1 MAFIDHLC
9 HCDTNAAGSWPI
21 FQLIQVS
28 KKQSPADCQQKSCYC
43 REGRTPKK
51 TESRTSEKNPE
62 TRVTWDQILSKH
74 LNLGARPEQIPTKM
88 NQYCQGE
95 EKPRPVERPRSL
107 GGEKWC
113 RRTLDDWCHPECF
126 VKDLALNQPGDLL
139 DLKTEI
145 DRAVKKMGLKDCCPP
160 EEPTRDFNRPKVV
173 LEYLEEL
180 SVEMLKK
187 RLEET
192 ESRYKNMRK
201 KLEDALVN
209 NKLEIQ
215 SLKSELFIKNE
226 EVTRLLKNQES
237 QVNATTAKRR
247 EMEFIERITSLDDRI
262 KHMLDRDEK
271 TNKELEKYQRLVAEL
286 KLDLSQAREE
296 RDLFHAKMEIY
307 QQERDKAVASLSV
320 YEKTFKNLKHEIG
333 EEIRGIRPSLELTAD
348 SFGTLDTTGRG
359 PRDVVTSSPNVSYRS
374 NDDSFFFL

>member
-1 MAFIDHLC
+1 MPLRYKRSRQL
-9 HCDTNAAGSWPI
+9 AAEIENTRFKWGVRVVSPTDGDMRVEARKDSKMPKTPI
-21 FQLIQVS
+21 RQTAEKGQQVS

-51 TESRTSEKNPE
+51 TESRSSEKNPE

-215 SLKSELFIKNE
+215 SLKNELFIKNE

-247 EMEFIERITSLDDRI
+247 DSL
-262 KHMLDRDEK
+262 
-271 TNKELEKYQRLVAEL
+271 L
-286 KLDLSQAREE
+286 KMRKLP
-296 RDLFHAKMEIY
+296 
-307 QQERDKAVASLSV
+307 
-320 YEKTFKNLKHEIG
+320 G
-333 EEIRGIRPSLELTAD
+333 C
-348 SFGTLDTTGRG
+348 
-359 PRDVVTSSPNVSYRS
+359 
-374 NDDSFFFL
+374 